1 MGKRK
6 DSRYKAGTGYIKGT
20 LDDLNE
26 ESQKF
31 FNNFKGGCG
40 SSKSGSSKIR
50 KKFDFFSKSRF
61 KFCGSRS
68 KSKLMASLQIGIYI
82 GLFLFLVLC
91 GLRFSAIIIVMLL
104 IFALEFL

>member
-20 LDDLNE
+20 LDDLTE

-31 FNNFKGGCG
+31 FNNFKNG
-40 SSKSGSSKIR
+40 SGSSKIR